1 MKRGF
6 IFFVIISV
14 LLFGQSV
21 HAREKEREWITISK
35 VTQKG
40 TTYSLLQNKETD
52 ELYFVKEERKKGE
65 KEQYRKLIG
74 TYEERVNAK
83 IINKKS
89 EIMLL
94 MTNEN
99 QISLMHL
106 EETTGEITKR
116 VNVPVKNPGDKGKNS
131 KKIKRSSI
139 GKQSEEVSL
148 ETPSAYTVTN
158 VTPTSAQLEWSE
170 VEGAEKYRIRVDLD
184 DSETVMIE
192 ETDDTAIMFDDLE
205 PGEVYAFYLQA
216 IGDGEVSEEL
226 MAGVWLPVDIK
237 NISVQ
242 SSPTRI
248 SLNWSEVKGTSG
260 YKLTL
265 LDLEGWEDPI
275 ELDETHY
282 TFDNLEPGKLY
293 GVLIDVMD
301 GDYVKDIAVVI
312 FSTPTKSGSTGEDDE
327 LVDYPDP
334 PDPTGKLSAPEN
346 FKVEPEQ
353 TSALL
358 EWDRVSNAQGYVLW
372 VNGEQKI
379 DLGKVTTYELKG
391 LTPYTPYELH
401 VRALDEAGRDG
412 KSSIVR
418 FYTLPKSLDAP
429 DVQVDMV
436 TSVSAYL
443 TWKPV
448 KAAKTY
454 TIFYNGSFKQLEDE
468 DVKVTGL
475 LQQQEYVFTIIAENG
490 SVKSKPTE
498 VIVQTVP
505 PSLMYEYD
513 GSLLKR
519 VINSTEQSWEYKYD
533 KNGNVLNITY
543 TPTLK
548 QENQEFDIRNK

>member
-1 MKRGF
+1 
-6 IFFVIISV
+6 
-14 LLFGQSV
+14 
-21 HAREKEREWITISK
+21 
-35 VTQKG
+35 
-40 TTYSLLQNKETD
+40 
-52 ELYFVKEERKKGE
+52 
-65 KEQYRKLIG
+65 
-74 TYEERVNAK
+74 
-83 IINKKS
+83 
-89 EIMLL
+89 